1 MCLVAYLCKCMLFNN
16 EHLLVLNSVNP
27 TTSLGLLG
35 ILWAAEVN
43 PRPHFELI
51 KVMWWGVW
59 RHVVHM
65 CSELKDV
72 ISTYRS
78 DDICTHP
85 FLCACVDK
93 RHQARIAGYNDTVRV
108 RPPMFDM
115 VARFIRWQ

>member
-1 MCLVAYLCKCMLFNN
+1 MRVFAYLCKRALLNN
-16 EHLLVLNSVNP
+16 ERLRVLDNLNP
-27 TTSLGLLG
+27 TAPLGSLGVLRPT
-35 ILWAAEVN
+35 EVD
-43 PRPHFELI
+43 PHPGFELI
-51 KVMWWGVW
+51 KCMRWGVW

-65 CSELKDV
+65 CGELKDV

-93 RHQARIAGYNDTVRV
+93 RHQAGIAGYNDTVRV

-115 VARFIRWQ
+115 VAGFIRWQ